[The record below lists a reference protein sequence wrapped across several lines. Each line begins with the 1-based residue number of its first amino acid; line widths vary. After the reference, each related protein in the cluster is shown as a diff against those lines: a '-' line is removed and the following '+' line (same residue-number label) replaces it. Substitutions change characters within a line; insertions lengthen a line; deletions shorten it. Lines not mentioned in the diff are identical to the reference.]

1 MSGSVQRRRS
11 RIRPCS
17 PLLGSARP
25 AAATEEEAEEE
36 VEEEATEEAAE
47 AAEAALDVAVEAE
60 AEAGPVAPTHG
71 ECRSS
76 AGRWIGCSSR
86 QRRLRSSHS
95 QSCRS
100 GRVSWVRPRKLRP
113 RRSRSCVI
121 GRSGEGVTIFGRW
134 NALQSSLRRAESLPF
149 AFEGSFEACEGG
161 E

>member
-17 PLLGSARP
+17 PLSGSARQ
-25 AAATEEEAEEE
+25 AAAAEEEEAEEE
-36 VEEEATEEAAE
+36 EEEATEEAAE
-47 AAEAALDVAVEAE
+47 AEVDVAVEA

-86 QRRLRSSHS
+86 RRRLRSSHS
-95 QSCRS
+95 QGCRS
-100 GRVSWVRPRKLRP
+100 GRASWARPRKLRP

-121 GRSGEGVTIFGRW
+121 GRSGAGVTIFGRW
-134 NALQSSLRRAESLPF
+134 NALQSSLRPAEPLRP
-149 AFEGSFEACEGG
+149 AMREGG